1 MLIPFLAGPL
11 FSTMTIERTDR
22 HMSELILGIDIG
34 TTSLK
39 AAVFD
44 RSGAQKAVA
53 VVEYSLLTPQPNIV
67 EAPCGIYMDSI
78 RKCMQIIAGQ
88 GAVNT
93 RDITVV
99 GFSVQGET
107 LCLLDGNGQP
117 LKNAI
122 VWMDNR
128 AGDQAEKLR
137 AHFGDELCYQ
147 VTGQVSFEACW
158 PAAKLLW
165 VREHEPELFA
175 QIRHILL
182 LEDYVIYQLT
192 GRFVAEGS
200 LLTSTEYWDI
210 RTKKYWPEMLEFLG
224 IDESVLPQIR
234 ESGELVG
241 TILPEMAE
249 LLGISPAAQI
259 ATGCLDQAA
268 GAIGVGNI
276 RPGIFSENIGAALA
290 ICVPTAKLTYDPN
303 RQMPVHYFAT
313 PDTYMMH
320 TFTTGGMCLR
330 WFRDGFCQPELDVQ
344 QLTGVDAYDLMGR
357 EAASVPPGADGL
369 LMLPHLQGSM
379 APDVN
384 LNAKGVFYGATL
396 QHSKAHFV
404 RSIMESL
411 GYLICRNLEAID
423 AMGLEVK
430 QIRTMGGGSK
440 SDIWNQIKA
449 DITGKT
455 LHVTYSSQDTA
466 CLGAAILAGK
476 AAGVF
481 ESIEAAV
488 DSMVRIKKT
497 FVPDP
502 ANRAVYDRQY
512 KKFKLLF
519 RSLTEL
525 FEQDAQ
531 L

>member
-1 MLIPFLAGPL
+1 
-11 FSTMTIERTDR
+11 
-22 HMSELILGIDIG
+22 MSELILGIDVG

-44 RSGAQKAVA
+44 HEGVQKAAA

-78 RKCMQIIAGQ
+78 VKCMEVIRSG
-88 GAVNT
+88 GAVDT
-93 RDITVV
+93 RDVTAV

-107 LCLLDGNGQP
+107 LCLLDEAGQP

-128 AGDQAEKLR
+128 AGEQAEKLR

-165 VREHEPELFA
+165 VKENEPELFA
-175 QIRHILL
+175 RTRHFLL
-182 LEDYVIYQLT
+182 LEDYVIYLLT
-192 GRFVAEGS
+192 GKFVAEGS

-210 RTKKYWPEMLEFLG
+210 RTKKYWPEMLEFIG
-224 IDESVLPQIR
+224 IDESTLPEIR

-249 LLGISPAAQI
+249 LLGVSPQARI
-259 ATGCLDQAA
+259 TTGCLDQAA

-276 RPGIFSENIGAALA
+276 YPGIFSENIGAALA
-290 ICVPTAKLTYDPN
+290 ICVPTSKLTYDPN

-330 WFRDGFCQPELDVQ
+330 WFRDGFCQQEIDMQ
-344 QLTGVDAYDLMGR
+344 KLTGLDAYDLMGR
-357 EAASVPPGADGL
+357 EADSVPPGADGL
-369 LMLPHLQGSM
+369 ICLPHLQGSM

-396 QHSKAHFV
+396 QHGKPHFV

-481 ESIEAAV
+481 ESIESAV
-488 DSMVRIKKT
+488 SSMVKIKKT
-497 FVPDP
+497 FEPNP
-502 ANRAVYDRQY
+502 ANREVYDRQY

-519 RSLTEL
+519 EALTPVFSE
-525 FEQDAQ
+525 DARG
-531 L
+531 

>member
-1 MLIPFLAGPL
+1 
-11 FSTMTIERTDR
+11 
-22 HMSELILGIDIG
+22 MSELILGIDVG

-44 RSGAQKAVA
+44 HEGVQKAAA

-78 RKCMQIIAGQ
+78 VKCMEVIRSG
-88 GAVNT
+88 GAVDT
-93 RDITVV
+93 RDVTAV

-107 LCLLDGNGQP
+107 LCLLDEAGQP

-128 AGDQAEKLR
+128 AGEQAEKLR

-165 VREHEPELFA
+165 VKENEPELFA
-175 QIRHILL
+175 RTRHFLL
-182 LEDYVIYQLT
+182 LEDYVIYLLT
-192 GRFVAEGS
+192 GKFVAEGS

-210 RTKKYWPEMLEFLG
+210 RTKKYWPEMLEFIG
-224 IDESVLPQIR
+224 VDESALPEIR

-249 LLGISPAAQI
+249 LLGISPEARI
-259 ATGCLDQAA
+259 TTGCLDQAA

-276 RPGIFSENIGAALA
+276 YPGIFSENIGAALA
-290 ICVPTAKLTYDPN
+290 ICVPTSRLTYDPN

-330 WFRDGFCQPELDVQ
+330 WFRDGFCQQEIDMQ
-344 QLTGVDAYDLMGR
+344 KLTGLDAYDLMGR
-357 EAASVPPGADGL
+357 EADSVPPGADGL
-369 LMLPHLQGSM
+369 ICLPHLQGSM

-396 QHSKAHFV
+396 QHGKPHFV

-423 AMGLEVK
+423 AMGLEVR

-481 ESIEAAV
+481 ESIESAV
-488 DSMVRIKKT
+488 NSMVKIKKT
-497 FVPDP
+497 FEPNP
-502 ANRAVYDRQY
+502 ANREVYDRQY

-519 RSLTEL
+519 EALTPVFSE
-525 FEQDAQ
+525 DAKG
-531 L
+531 

>member
-1 MLIPFLAGPL
+1 
-11 FSTMTIERTDR
+11 
-22 HMSELILGIDIG
+22 MSELILGIDLG

-44 RSGAQKAVA
+44 HSGTQQTSA
-53 VVEYSLLTPQPNIV
+53 VVEYSLLTPNTNFV
-67 EAPCGIYMDSI
+67 EVPCEVYMDSM
-78 RKCMQIIAGQ
+78 KECMRVIAESGK
-88 GAVNT
+88 VNT
-93 RDITVV
+93 KHITVV

-107 LCLLDGNGQP
+107 LCLLDEDTKP

-128 AGDQAEKLR
+128 AGAQAEKLR
-137 AHFGDELCYQ
+137 EHFSDEKCYE

-158 PAAKLLW
+158 PAAKIMW
-165 VREHEPELFA
+165 VKENEP
-175 QIRHILL
+175 QIYEKVRHILL
-182 LEDYVIYQLT
+182 LEDYIIYLLT
-192 GRFVAEGS
+192 GKFVAEGS

-210 RTKKYWPEMLEFLG
+210 RTKKYWGEMLDFVG
-224 IDESVLPQIR
+224 IDESWLPEIR

-241 TILPEMAE
+241 EILPAMAE
-249 LLGISPAAQI
+249 ELGISPNAQI
-259 ATGCLDQAA
+259 STGCLDQVA

-290 ICVPTAKLTYDPN
+290 ICVPTKELTYDKN
-303 RQMPVHYFAT
+303 RLMPVHYFAV

-330 WFRDGFCQPELDVQ
+330 WFRDGFCADAISMQDVTGLDS
-344 QLTGVDAYDLMGR
+344 YYLMDK
-357 EAASVPPGADGL
+357 EADTVAPGSDGL
-369 LMLPHLQGSM
+369 ITLPHLQGSM

-396 QHSKAHFV
+396 KHKRAHFI

-411 GYLICRNLEAID
+411 GYIICRNLEAIED
-423 AMGLEVK
+423 MGLEVK

-440 SDIWNQIKA
+440 SDSWNQIKA

-455 LHVTYSSQDTA
+455 LHITHSSQDTA
-466 CLGAAILAGK
+466 CLGAAILAGC

-481 ESIEAAV
+481 ESMESAV
-488 DSMVRIKKT
+488 DSMVQIKKS
-497 FVPDP
+497 FEPNMD
-502 ANRAVYDRQY
+502 NHKIY
-512 KKFKLLF
+512 KKQYDKFKV
-519 RSLTEL
+519 L
-525 FEQDAQ
+525 FESLEKLFELDANQ
-531 L
+531 

>member
-1 MLIPFLAGPL
+1 MN
-11 FSTMTIERTDR
+11 
-22 HMSELILGIDIG
+22 ELILGIDVG

-44 RSGAQKAVA
+44 HKGVQQAAA

-78 RKCMQIIAGQ
+78 VKCMEVIRSG

-93 RDITVV
+93 QDITAV

-107 LCLLDGNGQP
+107 LCLLDGDGQP
-117 LKNAI
+117 LRNAI

-128 AGDQAEKLR
+128 AGDQAEQLR

-165 VREHEPELFA
+165 VKENEPEIFA
-175 QIRHILL
+175 KTRHFLL
-182 LEDYVIYQLT
+182 LEDYVIYLLT

-210 RTKKYWPEMLEFLG
+210 RTKKYWPEMLDFIG
-224 IDESVLPQIR
+224 VDPSALPEIR

-241 TILPEMAE
+241 TVLPEMAE
-249 LLGISPAAQI
+249 LLGISPKAKI
-259 ATGCLDQAA
+259 TTGCLDQAA

-276 RPGIFSENIGAALA
+276 YPGIFSENIGAALA
-290 ICVPTAKLTYDPN
+290 ICVPTAQLTYDPN

-330 WFRDGFCQPELDVQ
+330 WFRDGFCQPELDIQ
-344 QLTGVDAYDLMGR
+344 KLTGIDAYDLMGR
-357 EAASVPPGADGL
+357 EADSVPPGADGL
-369 LMLPHLQGSM
+369 ICLPHLQGSM

-384 LNAKGVFYGATL
+384 LNAKGMFYGATL
-396 QHSKAHFV
+396 QHSKPHFV
-404 RSIMESL
+404 RGIMESL

-481 ESIEAAV
+481 ESIESAV
-488 DSMVRIKKT
+488 DSMVQIRKT
-497 FVPDP
+497 FEPNP

-512 KKFKLLF
+512 QMFKLLF
-519 RSLTEL
+519 KALTPVFNE
-525 FEQDAQ
+525 DSKG
-531 L
+531 